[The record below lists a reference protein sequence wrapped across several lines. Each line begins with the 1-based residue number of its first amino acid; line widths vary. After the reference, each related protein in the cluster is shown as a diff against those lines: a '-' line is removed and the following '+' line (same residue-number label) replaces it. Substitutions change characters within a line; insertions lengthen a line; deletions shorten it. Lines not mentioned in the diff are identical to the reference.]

1 MTEETWKPVPG
12 YEGFYEVSDQGRV
25 RSLDRCVAN
34 KGRWGA
40 VVPHHRLG
48 RLLKP
53 GRASNGYVTVALAN
67 GGKRRSY
74 LVQELVMLAF
84 VGPRPPGYV
93 IRHLDGTRLNNQLS
107 NLEYSTPRENSLDRA
122 RHGTTKIKRH
132 QVADI
137 RARILMGETQSSI
150 ASSYGITQA
159 AVSLIKLGK
168 QFAHV

>member
-1 MTEETWKPVPG
+1 MGEETWKPVPG
-12 YEGFYEVSDQGRV
+12 YEGLYEVSDQGRV
-25 RSLDRCVAN
+25 RSLDRYVAN
-34 KGRWGA
+34 KGRWGT
-40 VVPHHRLG
+40 VVPHHRPG
-48 RLLKP
+48 RPLKP
-53 GRASNGYVTVALAN
+53 GRSSNGYVSVSLAK

-84 VGPRPPGYV
+84 IGPRPQGHV
-93 IRHLDGTRLNNQLS
+93 IRHLDGTRLNNHLS
-107 NLEYSTPRENSLDRA
+107 NLGYSTPRENCLDRA

-132 QVADI
+132 QVLDI

-150 ASSYGITQA
+150 AISYGISQA